1 MQTLNN
7 HIILSHID
15 APIRILFWPANQFFA
30 CAVPLAVGM
39 TADRLALGAIVSLL
53 IIAFFKTFNKRFGK
67 GKFRSIMY
75 WNFPTPSRVVKMG
88 VPPSCIK
95 YWAPAALAIVSLQGM
110 PTMLATLSSGSLL

>member
-1 MQTLNN
+1 MQTLHN

-30 CAVPLAVGM
+30 CAGPLAGGM

-95 YWAPAALAIVSLQGM
+95 YWVK
-110 PTMLATLSSGSLL
+110 